1 MHLIARGIP
10 KYRFKP
16 ILHYA
21 LDLRFGSLKRSK
33 RENQSN
39 ELAFFDTNMLVSK
52 NGEPIARKLP
62 DASPT
67 REVFLYYTTFWGK
80 TPEKIKNGSEN
91 ARKKR
96 E

>member
-67 REVFLYYTTFWGK
+67 RESFSILHYVLG
-80 TPEKIKNGSEN
+80 EN
-91 ARKKR
+91 ARKNK
-96 E
+96 EWE